1 MCTCDERRFE
11 QAQEFIIELAD
22 KLIPMSAY
30 NMQKLRFS
38 VVQVSFVHFD
48 LFPIWVLVQRTG
60 NDHDQFSRM
69 EWPDKDSFIFYPFW
83 LPKNGK
89 FLIFLSFRS

>member
-38 VVQVSFVHFD
+38 VVQVRS
-48 LFPIWVLVQRTG
+48 
-60 NDHDQFSRM
+60 
-69 EWPDKDSFIFYPFW
+69 
-83 LPKNGK
+83 
-89 FLIFLSFRS
+89 FLSIFFLFKD

>member
-38 VVQVSFVHFD
+38 VVQVSSFLSFFF
-48 LFPIWVLVQRTG
+48 LIQGLVQRTG
-60 NDHDQFSRM
+60 NDHHQFSRV
-69 EWPDKDSFIFYPFW
+69 ERPNKDSFIVYF
-83 LPKNGK
+83 
-89 FLIFLSFRS
+89 